1 MFRGSH
7 NCLIVAGPVFWPGC
21 SAGTYSSAHAHVTFF
36 CPSSFQIFFSLL
48 VLLIL
53 RLVLVLPAYIDVDNT
68 EASHAKTP
76 ALYIVYIELS
86 ILFQH
91 GRLLLESTTQSS
103 KTPTVINLI
112 PLAFAHKH
120 PAPPQFVSIVTG
132 CCWSPTQSRHRIL
145 FYQFGMKDVLERGAP
160 AKLEPILWMD
170 SVDGDYVLTPA
181 SSSSSSPGKKKKSLE
196 DDASLLVLSS
206 LISAP
211 SRPKVQSSG
220 GERPFQTFFLFLW
233 QIEAR
238 FSSTS
243 SSSLQQ

>member
-1 MFRGSH
+1 MSH
-7 NCLIVAGPVFWPGC
+7 CCWPILLAWLFC
-21 SAGTYSSAHAHVTFF
+21 WNLFFSSRPRHFF
-36 CPSSFQIFFSLL
+36 LPLFFSDFFSLL

-120 PAPPQFVSIVTG
+120 PAPLQFISIVTG

-160 AKLEPILWMD
+160 AKLEPIL
-170 SVDGDYVLTPA
+170 
-181 SSSSSSPGKKKKSLE
+181 
-196 DDASLLVLSS
+196 
-206 LISAP
+206 
-211 SRPKVQSSG
+211 
-220 GERPFQTFFLFLW
+220 
-233 QIEAR
+233 
-238 FSSTS
+238 
-243 SSSLQQ
+243 